1 MEKVLSDYE
10 KNGGTYHWEGDY
22 LIPDLI
28 LPPET
33 DNRPIGIWGAGVL
46 RTPLP
51 KAEAPTEPAGETRQH
66 RDYLKNH
73 RKAIYS
79 IMLMDNTLHSYLA
92 DINEQ
97 ADNMFSRLVKDM
109 AKAEGITENLKAENQ
124 MEWASRMNNIY
135 NRAMEIVNSELIY
148 I

>member
-22 LIPDLI
+22 LIPDFI

-33 DNRPIGIWGAGVL
+33 DNRSIGVWG
-46 RTPLP
+46 R
-51 KAEAPTEPAGETRQH
+51 RH
-66 RDYLKNH
+66 RDYLIENK
-73 RKAIYS
+73 KAVYS
-79 IMLMDNTLHSYLA
+79 LMRTRNTLHSYLA

-97 ADNMFSRLVKDM
+97 AEDMFIRLVNELAEK
-109 AKAEGITENLKAENQ
+109 EGITETLKAENQ
-124 MEWASRMNNIY
+124 MAWVERMNNIR
-135 NRAMEIVNSELIY
+135 NRTTEIVNNELIY

>member
-1 MEKVLSDYE
+1 MEKHIVDE
-10 KNGGTYHWEGDY
+10 KTGISYTLQGDY
-22 LIPDLI
+22 YIPDFT

-33 DNRPIGIWGAGVL
+33 DNRPIGVWG
-46 RTPLP
+46 R
-51 KAEAPTEPAGETRQH
+51 RH

-73 RKAIYS
+73 RKAVYS

-92 DINEQ
+92 DLNEQ
-97 ADNMFSRLVKDM
+97 ADNMFSRLVKDI

-124 MEWASRMNNIY
+124 MEWVGRMNNIY

-148 I
+148 V

>member
-33 DNRPIGIWGAGVL
+33 DNRSIGVWG
-46 RTPLP
+46 R
-51 KAEAPTEPAGETRQH
+51 RH
-66 RDYLKNH
+66 RDYLIENK
-73 RKAIYS
+73 KAVYS
-79 IMLMDNTLHSYLA
+79 LMRTRNTLHSYLA

-97 ADNMFSRLVKDM
+97 AEDMFLRLVKELA
-109 AKAEGITENLKAENQ
+109 AKEGITETLKAENQ
-124 MEWASRMNNIY
+124 MLWVQRMNNIR
-135 NRAMEIVNSELIY
+135 NRATEIVNNELIY

>member
-1 MEKVLSDYE
+1 MEKHIVDE
-10 KNGGTYHWEGDY
+10 KTGIGYTLQGDY
-22 LIPDLI
+22 YIPDLTV
-28 LPPET
+28 PPKT
-33 DNRPIGIWGAGVL
+33 DNRPIGIWG
-46 RTPLP
+46 R
-51 KAEAPTEPAGETRQH
+51 RH

-92 DINEQ
+92 DLNEQ
-97 ADNMFSRLVKDM
+97 ADNMFSRLVKDI

-124 MEWASRMNNIY
+124 MEWVGRMNNIY

-148 I
+148 V

>member
-1 MEKVLSDYE
+1 MKKHIIDEKTGIGYTLQ
-10 KNGGTYHWEGDY
+10 GDY
-22 LIPDLI
+22 YIPDLT
-28 LPPET
+28 LPPEDDT
-33 DNRPIGIWGAGVL
+33 RPIGVWGM
-46 RTPLP
+46 R
-51 KAEAPTEPAGETRQH
+51 H

-97 ADNMFSRLVKDM
+97 ADEMFNQLVKDM
-109 AKAEGITENLKAENQ
+109 AKSEGITEQLKAENQ
-124 MEWASRMNNIY
+124 MLWVQKMNNIR

-148 I
+148 V